1 MASITKTT
9 DFTAG
14 EIMTRRLVTLDPE
27 MNVFKAIEL
36 LIKNRISGAPV
47 VDGKGTLLGMFT
59 EKSCLEVMVDAAYE
73 GLPANL
79 VGSFMNEPA
88 DTINEDAGMLSMAQI
103 FLNKQTRRLPVLREG
118 KLVGQ
123 VSRRDV
129 IGAAT
134 KIMKKSPS
142 RENQLLYLSAL
153 REMEESPV
161 K

>member
-1 MASITKTT
+1 MASITKTS

-47 VDGKGTLLGMFT
+47 VDDKGTLLGMFT

-73 GLPANL
+73 GLPANM

-88 DTINEDAGMLSMAQI
+88 DTINEDAGMLSMAQV
-103 FLNKQTRRLPVLREG
+103 FLNKQTRRLPVLRQG

-134 KIMKKSPS
+134 KIMKTSPS

-161 K
+161 M